1 MKNIFILLIIT
12 LSYLPS
18 FSQKINGQWRG
29 YFDSKGDIVLSGS
42 DNTEYVLELEINDTD
57 VSGFSYSYFQNRRY
71 YVICKLEGIY
81 YKASKSIK
89 VIETERIKGNTPPDF
104 FDCFQIHFL
113 NYKKEGNEEQLV
125 GKWKTSPGQRS
136 NCGDGNTTLIRRTLN
151 KDLSTFKAPPKE
163 FTKPAVKSTVKN
175 TDQVKNITKKVAP
188 PVNTTNATYNTI
200 PKKPESINKK
210 PSTST
215 KPSRLATINKIE
227 STIKESPTATKQLPN
242 KIEGLSTYPGIN
254 FEKRNTDVLKS
265 IEIEKE
271 TFTVTLYDNGEV
283 DGDSVSVFYNGK
295 LILSHQ
301 RLSEKPITFVLDATT
316 GYDVNELTMYAEN
329 LGEIAPNTA
338 LMVVKDGDNRYEV
351 RIASDL
357 KNSGSIHFIHK
368 PKTQ

>member
-1 MKNIFILLIIT
+1 MKNIFTLLIIALT
-12 LSYLPS
+12 SLPS

-42 DNTEYVLELEINDTD
+42 NNTEYVLELEINGTD

-71 YVICKLEGIY
+71 YVICKLEGNY

-104 FDCFQIHFL
+104 ADCFQIHYL
-113 NYKKEGNEEQLV
+113 SYKKQGDEEQLV
-125 GKWKTSPGQRS
+125 GKWLTAPGQRA
-136 NCGDGNTTLIRRTLN
+136 NCGDGSTTLIRRTLN
-151 KDLSTFKAPPKE
+151 KDLSTFKAP
-163 FTKPAVKSTVKN
+163 TKKITTPAATSTVKN
-175 TDQVKNITKKVAP
+175 TDKKVAP
-188 PVNTTNATYNTI
+188 PVNKTTATNIAT
-200 PKKPESINKK
+200 PKKTESINNK
-210 PSTST
+210 PSTTT
-215 KPSRLATINKIE
+215 KPAQLATINKIE
-227 STIKESPTATKQLPN
+227 SAIKESPKATKQLPN
-242 KIEGLSTYPGIN
+242 KIEGINVYPGIN

-301 RLSEKPITFVLDATT
+301 RLSEKPITFTLDAVT
-316 GYDVNELTMYAEN
+316 GNAVNELTMYAEN

-338 LMVVKDGDNRYEV
+338 LMVVKDGEKRYEV

>member
-1 MKNIFILLIIT
+1 MKYFFTLLIISLT
-12 LSYLPS
+12 ALPS

-42 DNTEYVLELEINDTD
+42 NNTEYVLELEIDGTD

-104 FDCFQIHFL
+104 LDCFQIHFL
-113 NYKKEGNEEQLV
+113 SYQKEGNQEQLV
-125 GKWKTSPGQRS
+125 GKWQTSPGQRS
-136 NCGDGNTTLIRRTLN
+136 NCGDGSTTLVRRTLN
-151 KDLSTFKAPPKE
+151 KDLSTFKAPTKE
-163 FTKPAVKSTVKN
+163 PAKPALKPTVKN
-175 TDQVKNITKKVAP
+175 ADKKVVPSSNNTTAIKKTPPKKTEPSVKNIT
-188 PVNTTNATYNTI
+188 
-200 PKKPESINKK
+200 
-210 PSTST
+210 PSTKT
-215 KPSRLATINKIE
+215 LQLKNKTEIE
-227 STIKESPTATKQLPN
+227 SVIKESPKASQHLPN
-242 KIEGLSTYPGIN
+242 KIEGITMYSGIN

-265 IEIEKE
+265 IEVDNE
-271 TFTVTLYDNGEV
+271 TFSVTLYDNGEV

-301 RLSEKPITFVLDATT
+301 RLSEKPITVVLDATT
-316 GYDVNELTMYAEN
+316 GKAVNELTMYAEN

-338 LMVVKDGDNRYEV
+338 LMVVKDGEKRYEV

-357 KNSGSIHFIHK
+357 KNSGTINFIHK
-368 PKTQ
+368 HKTQ